1 MAGTPVRGEAGRGWA
16 SVGLA
21 DHANAGSL
29 SLEKWKIMREFGRSR
44 DMIRFALQ
52 NDCSVCGVENGL
64 EGARVGK
71 GDQVGARSHR
81 AGAKRYGGRDGRV
94 WPDSRERNK
103 SKIYSPRTT

>member
-1 MAGTPVRGEAGRGWA
+1 MAGTPIRGEAGKRWA

-21 DHANAGSL
+21 DHVL
-29 SLEKWKIMREFGRSR
+29 REMENHERVWSIKGHDPIHIGKRLLCLWGR
-44 DMIRFALQ
+44 DGF
-52 NDCSVCGVENGL
+52 

-81 AGAKRYGGRDGRV
+81 AGSKRYGGRDGWV